1 MSAPTTSVP
10 VNSSLK
16 GLLARHALLAFFAL
30 AFAFTWTFMIADALG
45 SYGILPW
52 RLSLEGPGILVVVLM
67 GYGPTI
73 AALMVTGMTRGGTG
87 VRKLLGRLLI
97 WRVGIRWYAAA
108 ILLPAVLFMLAA
120 QMYVLLGGT
129 LRANPPF
136 SAELVLMLVVSL
148 VAHAVLN
155 GEELGWRGFALPR
168 LQARYQALAA
178 SLILGVP
185 WFLFHLPLFLTAGG
199 GVGGNQ
205 ANEPVFAFLA
215 QALAAS
221 VLATWLFNNTR
232 GSVLLVIL
240 FHGAANT
247 FPDLFHSASPDA
259 LMAWLQAIV
268 FGATAFI
275 VVVVFGAK
283 NLSRSSE
290 HVSED

>member
-1 MSAPTTSVP
+1 MSAPITTVP

-16 GLLARHALLAFFAL
+16 GFVTRHALLVFFAL
-30 AFAFTWTFMIADALG
+30 AFAFTWTFMLLDALG

-52 RLSLEGPGILVVVLM
+52 RLTLEGPGILVVALM

-73 AALMVTGMTRGGTG
+73 AALLVTGVTRGSTGT
-87 VRKLLGRLLI
+87 RKLLGRLLI

-108 ILLPAVLFMLAA
+108 ILLPAILFLLAA
-120 QMYVLLGGT
+120 QMYVMLGGT

-136 SAELVLMLVVSL
+136 SVELVLMLVVSL
-148 VAHAVLN
+148 LAHAVLN

-178 SLILGVP
+178 SLILGIP

-205 ANEPVFAFLA
+205 ANEPLFAFLF

-240 FHGAANT
+240 FHASANT
-247 FPDLFHSASPDA
+247 FPELFHSVAPDA
-259 LMAWLQAIV
+259 LMPWLQAIV
-268 FGATAFI
+268 FSATAI
-275 VVVVFGAK
+275 GVAILFGAK
-283 NLSRSSE
+283 NLSRAYE
-290 HVSED
+290 RVREE